1 VERNASGHRVH
12 VPILAVEVESV
23 ERRGIPKPMRCP
35 KSVTPRKLE
44 ANRKNAKRSTG
55 PRTQRG
61 KRDTRF
67 NAVTLGL
74 FAKHVVIPICD
85 GYKPEKDF
93 SSLLEGVHEE
103 FQPVGL
109 YEEWLVVKIA
119 EYMWRLRRATRCESG
134 SVRESAIWARREESM
149 MLRSG
154 GRDDNQRTLDLA
166 IELGNLDEAQKQL
179 RDSGALSQRIYEKVA
194 PIVENKKQT
203 AVRVENDE
211 KSVETGFDREL
222 FLTCI
227 AGRKELL
234 ELNYKS
240 LCHIE
245 GQRSDARFDFDCFP
259 PEEHMDR
266 ILRYED
272 RMHRQIDWAVQ
283 RLFESQERRKTIQSC
298 SGENEKRSQ

>member
-1 VERNASGHRVH
+1 
-12 VPILAVEVESV
+12 
-23 ERRGIPKPMRCP
+23 MRCP
-35 KSVTPRKLE
+35 KSVTPSKLE
-44 ANRKNAKRSTG
+44 ANRRNAKRSTG

-61 KRDTRF
+61 KRETRF
-67 NAVTLGL
+67 NAVTLGF

-93 SSLLEGVHEE
+93 SSLLRGMHQE

-149 MLRSG
+149 MVWAG

-166 IELGNLDEAQKQL
+166 MELRVLDEAEKQL
-179 RDSGALSQRIYEKVA
+179 GDSGALSQSIYEKVA
-194 PIVENKKQT
+194 PLVENEKQM
-203 AVRVENDE
+203 AIRAENDE
-211 KSVETGFDREL
+211 KSVETEFDRER

-227 AGRKELL
+227 GSRKELL
-234 ELNYKS
+234 ESHYKS
-240 LCHIE
+240 LCHIDGE
-245 GQRSDARFDFDCFP
+245 RSDARFDFDSLL
-259 PEEHMDR
+259 PEEDMDR

-272 RMHRQIDWAVQ
+272 RMHRQMDWAVQ
-283 RLFESQERRKTIQSC
+283 RLLESQDRRKTMNQVSIK
-298 SGENEKRSQ
+298 NEKRSQ